1 MKVRR
6 YLPTV
11 VAVVLLLALA
21 GVAAAFSL
29 GNADGVWGTIDTN
42 GATCNYWATGPA
54 GGSTDYGNP
63 TTGSDTDP
71 NVQTGSTTDWNQVRY
86 GNPADYDCPG
96 GSDWKTEFAHQ
107 SGFGFDG
114 VNDVTDPAIQVPF
127 LLGKFCH
134 FNNPITA
141 DNSFQYVDL
150 ALKVDGLVCDNGTT
164 PTPATMSFSR
174 RFTLDETPNNAYPC
188 KYGDDQPCGDQVAI
202 AGTAAAETF
211 RCTYAG
217 GPYVDY
223 TIALQGFIGES
234 DNGCTTYN
242 ANKVKY
248 TYFSDEGANN
258 CACVWAMIT
267 EYNPTAVELS
277 SFTTTVKRE
286 AVRLAWTTA
295 SEVDNLGFNLYRAK
309 EVDGPRTQLN
319 SELIPSLVAPGS
331 PFGANYTYTDTA
343 MKLRGTYY
351 YWLEDVDIYG
361 KTGVSDPVEA
371 SLAGLPPVREPT
383 IRVSPVEGSP
393 IEEISTEGQVR

>member
-42 GATCNYWATGPA
+42 DATCSSWATGPA

-63 TTGSDTDP
+63 TTGSDKSSS
-71 NVQTGSTTDWNQVRY
+71 VQTPPTTDWNQVRY
-86 GNPADYDCPG
+86 GDPTDASCPG
-96 GSDWKTEFAHQ
+96 GDNWEAEFAQQ

-114 VNDVTDPAIQVPF
+114 VNDVADPAIQVPF

-134 FNNPITA
+134 FNRPISA
-141 DNSFQYVDL
+141 DNAFEYVDL
-150 ALKVDGLVCDNGTT
+150 ALTVDGLVCDNGTT
-164 PTPATMSFSR
+164 PVPSTMSFTR
-174 RFTLDETPNNAYPC
+174 RFTLDETNNSASPC
-188 KYGDDQPCGDQVAI
+188 PYGDTQPCGDQVSI

-211 RCTYAG
+211 RCTYTG
-217 GPYVDY
+217 GSFVDY

-242 ANKVKY
+242 ATKVKY

-258 CACVWAMIT
+258 CACLWAMIT
-267 EYNPTAVELS
+267 EYNPTAVEVS
-277 SFTTTVKRE
+277 SFTATVKRE
-286 AVRLAWTTA
+286 AVRLAWTTT

-309 EVDGPRTQLN
+309 EVDGPRTKLN

-331 PFGANYTYTDTA
+331 PFGADYTYTDTA
-343 MKLRGTYY
+343 MRLRGTYY

-361 KTGVSDPVEA
+361 KTGLRDPVAA
-371 SLAGLPPVREPT
+371 SLAGWPPVREPS
-383 IRVSPVEGSP
+383 IRESPVEGSP
-393 IEEISTEGQVR
+393 LEEISTEGGK